1 MTFVPGPSSKSY
13 LEPMSDDVLAAD
25 EISVTRGE
33 TEILSGVSL
42 SVSPGARTLVQG
54 PSGAGKTT
62 LFNVLGLLDRP
73 TSGTLE
79 IAGRETEEFAER
91 ERARLRRE
99 TIGFIFQEFQLV
111 PDLTAWEN
119 AALPQEHTG
128 SRDENWLETLFDD
141 LDIRELAEQYPTT
154 LSGGEK
160 QRVAIARALA
170 NEPAIVLADEPT
182 GQLDPD
188 TADRVL
194 DLLFELQG
202 TTGTA
207 LVTISH
213 DRRLR
218 SAFHDVVVLED
229 GTTAPASQEG
239 EAEAT
244 AID

>member
-1 MTFVPGPSSKSY
+1 MTAVV
-13 LEPMSDDVLAAD
+13 LEAD
-25 EISVTRGE
+25 GLSVTRGD
-33 TEILSGVSL
+33 TRILSDISL
-42 SVSPGARTLVQG
+42 SIPTEARTLVQG

-73 TSGTLE
+73 TTGTLK
-79 IAGRETEEFAER
+79 ILASVADTLSER

-99 TIGFIFQEFQLV
+99 TIGFIFQEFQLIE
-111 PDLTAWEN
+111 DLTAREN

-128 SRDENWLETLFDD
+128 TRDEEWLDTLFAE
-141 LDIRELAEQYPTT
+141 LDIQGLADQYPAT

-188 TADRVL
+188 TADQVL
-194 DLLFELQG
+194 ELLFELQE
-202 TTGTA
+202 TADTA
-207 LVTISH
+207 LLTISH

-218 SAFHDVVVLED
+218 SSFHDVLLLEN
-229 GTTAPASQEG
+229 GTTKSMA
-239 EAEAT
+239 AEHPG
-244 AID
+244 

>member
-1 MTFVPGPSSKSY
+1 MATPV
-13 LEPMSDDVLAAD
+13 LEAD
-25 EISVTRGE
+25 EIGVTRGS
-33 TEILSGVSL
+33 TQILTDVSL
-42 SVSPGARTLVQG
+42 SIPAAARTLVQG

-62 LFNVLGLLDRP
+62 LFDVLGLLDRP
-73 TSGTLE
+73 TSGSLA
-79 IAGRETEEFAER
+79 IQGSMAGDLTER

-111 PDLTAWEN
+111 ADLTAWEN
-119 AALPQEHTG
+119 AALPQEHAGT
-128 SRDENWLETLFDD
+128 RDEAWLDTLFAT
-141 LDIRELAEQYPTT
+141 LDIEGLAGQYPAT

-194 DLLFELQG
+194 SLLFDLQE

-207 LVTISH
+207 LLTISH
-213 DRRLR
+213 DRRLQ
-218 SAFHDVVVLED
+218 SAFHDVVRLED
-229 GTTAPASQEG
+229 GTTIPTSG
-239 EAEAT
+239 EPDAEASPPEDGAENAT
-244 AID
+244 PR